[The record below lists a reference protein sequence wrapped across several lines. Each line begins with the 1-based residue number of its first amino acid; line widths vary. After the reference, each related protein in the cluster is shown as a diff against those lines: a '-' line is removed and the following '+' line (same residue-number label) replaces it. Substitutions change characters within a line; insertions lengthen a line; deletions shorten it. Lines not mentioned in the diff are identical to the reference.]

1 MAQTALPYN
10 LTDGQ
15 KAYASRLMAN
25 FNTLLNQMNSG
36 AGGVDTTAISG
47 VSGTTVQA
55 VLEELA
61 ALIALRYT
69 KTEVDTLLSQNTDT
83 LVKTLSINP
92 TTGILT
98 ATLKNGTT
106 VNSGQCLTRA
116 GGTMTGALTLSGAP
130 TDPLH
135 AATKKYV
142 DESIESIDPAPTA
155 HASTH
160 AAGGSDV
167 ITPAAIG
174 AIPASAKGVASGVA
188 GLDSTGKVPSAQL
201 PTYPDIS
208 GKLDKSGGTMTG
220 ELMLN
225 GAPFEDLHAV
235 TKKFVE
241 DKFNQVT
248 TKIWTGTIAEYDALT
263 VIAPDT
269 VYFIKEN

>member
-1 MAQTALPYN
+1 MTQISLPYN
-10 LTDGQ
+10 LVDGQ

-25 FNTLLNQMNSG
+25 FNTLLNQINSG

-98 ATLKNGTT
+98 ATLKDGTT

-116 GGTMTGALTLSGAP
+116 GGVMTGALTLSGAP

-142 DESIESIDPAPTA
+142 DAKVLTDVPLGAKFTETTINGKTGVIAKSDITA
-155 HASTH
+155 L
-160 AAGGSDV
+160 G
-167 ITPAAIG
+167 
-174 AIPASAKGVASGVA
+174 IPA
-188 GLDSTGKVPSAQL
+188 Q
-201 PTYPDIS
+201 
-208 GKLDKSGGTMTG
+208 
-220 ELMLN
+220 
-225 GAPFEDLHAV
+225 
-235 TKKFVE
+235 
-241 DKFNQVT
+241 
-248 TKIWTGTIAEYDALT
+248 
-263 VIAPDT
+263 DT
-269 VYFIKEN
+269 VYTHPATHSADMITDGTTNKAYTAIEQTKLSNISGINTGNETSTSIGSIINTSTEKTTPINADMVGLMDSANSNILKNKYIKYEGDLDD